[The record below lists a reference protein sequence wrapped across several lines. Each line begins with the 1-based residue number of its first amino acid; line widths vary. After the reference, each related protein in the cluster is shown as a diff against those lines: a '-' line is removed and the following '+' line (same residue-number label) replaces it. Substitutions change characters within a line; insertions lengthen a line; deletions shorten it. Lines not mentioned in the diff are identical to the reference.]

1 MTSRFLSAIVRLT
14 TQVNERKLPS
24 AKLKLLLSRLGL
36 LCLTYSFSR
45 ALFLAF
51 NYQTYEQ
58 ISLREILL
66 SFGVGLRFDVAA
78 ICRINSP
85 FIVLSMLPF
94 AFVGKAG
101 YQRFLKVVFLLTNVP
116 FLILNVVD
124 YEYLKFI
131 GQRSTLNLLDMGADI
146 PNQIGQLSYH
156 YWYLAA
162 ISILFILALYIF
174 FRDGRPSRSASS
186 EGVKTADWFRDVVTL
201 IVVVTLAVIG
211 GRGGWQHRR
220 LTTALAEMSDR
231 ESLSHLALNS
241 TYTLINSQS
250 KCDATSIAP
259 LHYFAT
265 DDALKRQMPS
275 YAIPDRAGGERLD
288 NVVIIIVESLSTEY
302 TGIGNSNHG
311 YTPFLDSL
319 AQKGLYF
326 KNSFADGRRSI
337 DAPPSILVGLP
348 HLKDETFYCTQ
359 FKHLRGL
366 GSILK
371 EHGYNT
377 SFFHG
382 GKNGTM
388 YFDVFSQR
396 MGYDSYYG
404 LNEYPKPQDSDG
416 IWGIYDEP
424 FLQFMARELARRPQ
438 PFASVV
444 FTLSTHNP
452 YKVPTQYQGTFPKGE
467 LPIHET
473 VAYFDHALQKFFETA
488 EQMPW
493 YKNTLFVIT
502 GDHIGPPST
511 NAAHMFDN
519 YRVPIVFFHPGRK
532 LPQVNRDRIVQ
543 HVDIEPS
550 ILDFLGI
557 AGAPMLPFGH
567 TIFDAAYDG
576 LALGQKG
583 GNYWISTGNYYLE
596 SRLSESNRLFRI
608 DNLDTPL
615 TDKPEILSG
624 LENRLKAYVQWF
636 NNGLA
641 KDDLYR

>member
-1 MTSRFLSAIVRLT
+1 M
-14 TQVNERKLPS
+14 
-24 AKLKLLLSRLGL
+24 
-36 LCLTYSFSR
+36 
-45 ALFLAF
+45 
-51 NYQTYEQ
+51 YQPA
-58 ISLREILL
+58 SLREIL
-66 SFGVGLRFDVAA
+66 FAFAVGLRFDIAA

-85 FIVLSMLPF
+85 FIVLSLLPF
-94 AFVGKAG
+94 ALVEKPA
-101 YQRFLKVVFLLTNVP
+101 YQRFLKFVFLLSNVP
-116 FLILNVVD
+116 FLIVNVVD
-124 YEYLKFI
+124 YEYLKFT
-131 GQRSTLNLLDMGADI
+131 GQRSSMSLLDMSADI
-146 PNQIGQLSYH
+146 PSQIGQLSFH

-162 ISILFILALYIF
+162 ISLLFVLSLFYFFRNGAAFLSASRAGQTPRRWAWELLILFIAI
-174 FRDGRPSRSASS
+174 S
-186 EGVKTADWFRDVVTL
+186 
-201 IVVVTLAVIG
+201 LAVVG
-211 GRGGWQHRR
+211 GRGGWQRRR
-220 LTTALAEMSDR
+220 LTTALAQVNDK
-231 ESLSHLALNS
+231 ESLSQLALNS

-250 KCDATSIAP
+250 KCDATGVAP

-265 DDALKRQMPS
+265 DDALKRQLPS
-275 YAIPDRAGGERLD
+275 YAIPHRAGGERLD

-359 FKHLRGL
+359 FKHRRGL

-424 FLQFMARELARRPQ
+424 FLQFMARELARRRQ

-473 VAYFDHALQKFFETA
+473 VAYFDHALQKFFETV

-511 NAAHMFDN
+511 NVAHMFDN

-532 LPQVNRDRIVQ
+532 LPHVNRDRIVQ